1 MRDTGNKHLLQLIP
15 SEGIREEK
23 EARMATQPT
32 PKYRSAKSGQY
43 VKPSYAKVH
52 PNTTVKETVAKP
64 AKVGKRG

>member
-1 MRDTGNKHLLQLIP
+1 
-15 SEGIREEK
+15 
-23 EARMATQPT
+23 MATQPT